1 MASHSYSTL
10 GFSLLQ
16 ELGSNE
22 IIKKS
27 RAYLVN
33 PGGRKHDILPE
44 SSFNLKPQLLEPLK
58 PFSSS
63 SKSNHFVEFDSTMM
77 KHRLMDVH
85 ETGPDPVC
93 LSLGITGHYAK
104 KQKVLEFLLSRSEE
118 LKEGGFDLSLL
129 SELMGLEALGSSSQL
144 PFATSSYFYLNQEF
158 AKPLLDLMVDGNILF
173 LSSRAELND
182 FVSTAAEFHRLR
194 NSTRWRKLSR
204 LVPQFQ
210 RFNSEALIDTLQ
222 LSAVKPDAVT
232 LAPLKSAEK
241 TRLKPSPKK
250 QNPKIRDKEKDL
262 YERNC
267 LHAFESLISLMIGN
281 EQHRKTTML
290 SLKKSRGELLE
301 LLTQC
306 SIGFAGT
313 GMAVLFF
320 LVCDVASRQ
329 VPFCANK
336 FFEGALSLSLVLLSW
351 SVSRLREA
359 LVNFNRK
366 TINEEEISN
375 KVERRI
381 KEVYFRAATV
391 IAMVALRFG

>member
-1 MASHSYSTL
+1 MIQT
-10 GFSLLQ
+10 
-16 ELGSNE
+16 
-22 IIKKS
+22 S

-33 PGGRKHDILPE
+33 PGGRKYEILPE
-44 SSFNLKPQLLEPLK
+44 SSFNLKSQLLEPLK
-58 PFSSS
+58 PFSSF
-63 SKSNHFVEFDSTMM
+63 SKSNHFLEFDSTMM

-93 LSLGITGHYAK
+93 LSLGITQQYARK
-104 KQKVLEFLLSRSEE
+104 EEVLEFLLSRSEE
-118 LKEGGFDLSLL
+118 ELKEEGFDLSLL
-129 SELMGLEALGSSSQL
+129 SELMGLDALRSSSQQ
-144 PFATSSYFYLNQEF
+144 PY
-158 AKPLLDLMVDGNILF
+158 AKPLLDLMVDANILF
-173 LSSRAELND
+173 SSSRAELND
-182 FVSTAAEFHRLR
+182 LVSTAAEFHRLR

-210 RFNSEALIDTLQ
+210 RFDSEVPIDTLQ
-222 LSAVKPDAVT
+222 LPEDAVT
-232 LAPLKSAEK
+232 LAPPKSPKK

-250 QNPKIRDKEKDL
+250 QNPKIRDKEYDL
-262 YERNC
+262 YERNR
-267 LHAFESLISLMIGN
+267 LHACESLLSLMIGN

-290 SLKKSRGELLE
+290 SLKKSRGELFE

-320 LVCDVASRQ
+320 LVCNVASRQ
-329 VPFCANK
+329 VPFCANQ
-336 FFEGALSLSLVLLSW
+336 FFEGAMSLSLVLLSW

-366 TINEEEISN
+366 TINEEEVSN